1 MDRSAVV
8 SRLKAHAPEI
18 HARGVVALHL
28 FGSTLTGEAGPESDV
43 DLFLDYDPDK
53 AFSLVDLADLG
64 AMLEDL
70 LGASVDLTTRDSLH
84 PRLRAGIEARAERV
98 L

>member
-1 MDRSAVV
+1 MDRSVVV

-18 HARGVVALHL
+18 RARGVVALHL
-28 FGSTLTGEAGPESDV
+28 FGSTLAGEAGPESDV

-64 AMLEDL
+64 AMLEDV
-70 LGASVDLTTRDSLH
+70 LGTSVDLTTRDSLH